1 MDGFKVVIAGS
12 FGDIHY
18 NNELNNGMLPIVQ
31 PIEVR
36 QKLKQLKPTDKV
48 TVDLEQQK
56 IISPVGE
63 FTFEIDG
70 EWKHKLLNGLDDIGI
85 TLQYEDLITEYE
97 KHRPSYWQ

>member
-1 MDGFKVVIAGS
+1 MID
-12 FGDIHY
+12 Y
-18 NNELNNGMLPIVQ
+18 E
-31 PIEVR
+31 
-36 QKLKQLKPTDKV
+36 
-48 TVDLEQQK
+48 K

-85 TLQYEDLITEYE
+85 TMQYEDLITEYE